1 MPGAR
6 RGDRAGG
13 VEVGEPQVAVIAQ
26 QEVGG
31 FDVAVHDAEP
41 VAAGE
46 REAGGDGHPADLDS
60 PEPAAVGDDVGDRAP
75 CGLEVQEL
83 IVGTVQWD
91 DPGPLDQ
98 PQRSGLGSC
107 VLRRGLGEGS
117 RIAGGGGWRGRN
129 DTGPIGLHVRSKA
142 CEYMK
147 SNQGIPTSPV
157 LVGGYAS
164 RVHELTIGLLGC
176 GNVGGALVELLA
188 QRRGTIA
195 QRTGVDLRI
204 GAIAVRSVDKYRDVI
219 AAPDRLTDDPAAM
232 IDDPSIDLVVEL
244 IGGIE
249 PARSLILRALE
260 LGKPVVTGNKELLA
274 AHGPELYAAAAA
286 SGVDLLFEAAVAGGI
301 PLMRPLRESLVGE
314 DISRVMGI
322 INGTTNFIL
331 TKMSTEGA
339 DYADV
344 LAEAQALGFAEA
356 DPTAD
361 VEGFDA
367 GAKAAIIAS
376 IVFGAQIT
384 SADVQHEGISKV
396 SAADIETAARL
407 GYVIKALAV
416 IERHDGGSGPE
427 VSVQVHPAMVPTS
440 HPLAGVNDAFNAV
453 FVEGAAVGDLM
464 FYGRGAGGSPTASAV
479 LGDVVDA
486 AVNKAAGASA
496 TLTITE
502 PATLRSPDDL
512 SSQYYITLQVTDR
525 PGVLAQ
531 VAAVFGDNGVSIQ
544 TMEQKGTGEAA
555 DLCFIV
561 HDARH
566 ASVVATLDALRD
578 LDAVSGIGSVIRLIA
593 DN

>member
-1 MPGAR
+1 MKCNHRNQHSVMQTGSY
-6 RGDRAGG
+6 
-13 VEVGEPQVAVIAQ
+13 
-26 QEVGG
+26 
-31 FDVAVHDAEP
+31 
-41 VAAGE
+41 AA
-46 REAGGDGHPADLDS
+46 
-60 PEPAAVGDDVGDRAP
+60 
-75 CGLEVQEL
+75 
-83 IVGTVQWD
+83 
-91 DPGPLDQ
+91 
-98 PQRSGLGSC
+98 
-107 VLRRGLGEGS
+107 
-117 RIAGGGGWRGRN
+117 
-129 DTGPIGLHVRSKA
+129 
-142 CEYMK
+142 
-147 SNQGIPTSPV
+147 
-157 LVGGYAS
+157 

-176 GNVGGALVELLA
+176 GNVGGALVELLDE
-188 QRRGTIA
+188 RRATIA
-195 QRTGVDLRI
+195 QRTGVDLTI
-204 GAIAVRSVDKYRDVI
+204 GAIAVRSIDKYRDTI
-219 AAPDRLTDDPAAM
+219 PGPERLTDDPAAM
-232 IDDPSIDLVVEL
+232 VEDPAIDLVVEL

-249 PARSLILRALE
+249 PARTLILRALE

-361 VEGFDA
+361 VEGYDA

-376 IVFGAQIT
+376 IVFGVQVS
-384 SADVQHEGISKV
+384 SADVQHEGISQV

-416 IERHDGGSGPE
+416 IQRHDGAQGQE

-496 TLTITE
+496 ALAITE
-502 PATLRSPDDL
+502 PATFRSPDEL
-512 SSQYYITLQVTDR
+512 RSQYYITLRVTDR

-544 TMEQKGTGEAA
+544 TMEQKGTGDAA
-555 DLCFIV
+555 DLFFIV
-561 HDARH
+561 HDASH
-566 ASVVATLDALRD
+566 ASIAATLDALGD
-578 LDAVSGIGSVIRLIA
+578 LDAVNGVGSVIRLIA
-593 DN
+593 DD